1 MRTRSLPL
9 LCAGVCCSGWGPHRQ
24 APAPTHGPGN
34 ASATAEPA
42 ARYDFK
48 VLPVTEEGIRTL
60 YGWEGYEVRRI
71 TPFEEDYLVEYD
83 PNDGAGT
90 FTLLSWVFGN
100 TGRRVQLCG
109 MTEFTSYEITGPGQ
123 VRLQHLRPGRG
134 HALEGPAGDPR
145 RPGAGGRKRT
155 GIPPFY

>member
-1 MRTRSLPL
+1 M
-9 LCAGVCCSGWGPHRQ
+9 
-24 APAPTHGPGN
+24 
-34 ASATAEPA
+34 
-42 ARYDFK
+42 
-48 VLPVTEEGIRTL
+48 
-60 YGWEGYEVRRI
+60 RRI

-123 VRLQHLRPGRG
+123 VRYSTSGLDAGTHWKGLPETRTVLVLGDKNGQVSPHFIEFAETSEPAWLDPEQPLSM
-134 HALEGPAGDPR
+134 AFGPTADSP
-145 RPGAGGRKRT
+145 PGALVSAL
-155 GIPPFY
+155 

>member
-9 LCAGVCCSGWGPHRQ
+9 LCALALLLWLGACTRQ
-24 APAPTHGPGN
+24 APAPSQAPETPP
-34 ASATAEPA
+34 ATPEPA
-42 ARYDFK
+42 AKYDFK
-48 VLPVTEEGIRTL
+48 ILPVTEEGIRTL

-100 TGRRVQLCG
+100 TGRRV
-109 MTEFTSYEITGPGQ
+109 
-123 VRLQHLRPGRG
+123 
-134 HALEGPAGDPR
+134 
-145 RPGAGGRKRT
+145 
-155 GIPPFY
+155 